1 MKILTLAALSLAAAG
16 WTFLSSLSNANGI
29 AAAKSDLSQTAAPV
43 VTFRLDPSQSTFIVH
58 ANRAGIAWFEGHS
71 HRIAAKDFS
80 GEASLSLDAVNPAS
94 LTMNIRSAS
103 LEETDPFFT
112 DAQKK
117 TINGEINNL
126 VLETAKYPEITFKST
141 SVKGAL
147 RNGAFNV
154 EIMGNIM
161 MHGVTRPVTG
171 TVVVQLSATGDLDVS
186 GDQVFDI
193 RDFGIESPTVLM
205 LRIYPDVTVRLH
217 IEATC
222 DGDDQEV
229 SP

>member
-161 MHGVTRPVTG
+161 MHGVTRPVTIPA
-171 TVVVQLSATGDLDVS
+171 TVTVDGDTMRAKGKFRLDRKKFGVNATAAFHGLVK
-186 GDQVFDI
+186 VRHTLIFEFDI
-193 RDFGIESPTVLM
+193 IGKKI
-205 LRIYPDVTVRLH
+205 
-217 IEATC
+217 
-222 DGDDQEV
+222 
-229 SP
+229 

>member
-16 WTFLSSLSNANGI
+16 WTFLSSLSSANGI

-161 MHGVTRPVTG
+161 MHGVTRPVTIPA
-171 TVVVQLSATGDLDVS
+171 TVTVDGDTMRAKGKFRLDRKKFGVNATAAFHGLVK
-186 GDQVFDI
+186 VRHTLIFEFDI
-193 RDFGIESPTVLM
+193 IGKKI
-205 LRIYPDVTVRLH
+205 
-217 IEATC
+217 
-222 DGDDQEV
+222 
-229 SP
+229 